1 MKKSQ
6 YTRLVLSLFL
16 LNVCA
21 PYAQSYPTKSI
32 RLIVPLAAGGNV
44 DSVARAIAQPM
55 AEALGQTV
63 IVDNRPSASSLVGTQ
78 MVAKAPA
85 DGYTIL
91 AIANTFATVPSVM
104 PNPGYDPIKDFAGV
118 SLTCLVPQLLV
129 SNPSLPVRNVKELIA
144 LAKRK
149 PGELAWST
157 SGTAGTGHMAGELF
171 SRQAGIK
178 LLHVPYKGNAPAL
191 IDVIAGQVQLM
202 FDQVSTSQPYVLSGK
217 LRPLGVTSLTR
228 SALFPQVPTIDE
240 SGLKGFEDIT
250 FNGLVV
256 PIATP
261 RDIKLRIQSEVVRI
275 VHTKDLHQRFLER
288 GIELASSASPEAFGD
303 YVVAEF
309 DKKGKLAREAG
320 IKMD

>member
-44 DSVARAIAQPM
+44 DIVARAIAQPM

-157 SGTAGTGHMAGELF
+157 SGTAGTGHMAGEVF

>member
-44 DSVARAIAQPM
+44 DIVARAIAQPM
-55 AEALGQTV
+55 GEALGQTV

>member
-44 DSVARAIAQPM
+44 DIVARAIAQPM

-104 PNPGYDPIKDFAGV
+104 PNPGYDPINDFAGV

>member
-44 DSVARAIAQPM
+44 DIVARAIAQPR

>member
-1 MKKSQ
+1 M
-6 YTRLVLSLFL
+6 
-16 LNVCA
+16 
-21 PYAQSYPTKSI
+21 
-32 RLIVPLAAGGNV
+32 
-44 DSVARAIAQPM
+44 
-55 AEALGQTV
+55 
-63 IVDNRPSASSLVGTQ
+63 
-78 MVAKAPA
+78 
-85 DGYTIL
+85 
-91 AIANTFATVPSVM
+91 
-104 PNPGYDPIKDFAGV
+104 
-118 SLTCLVPQLLV
+118 
-129 SNPSLPVRNVKELIA
+129 
-144 LAKRK
+144 
-149 PGELAWST
+149 
-157 SGTAGTGHMAGELF
+157 
-171 SRQAGIK
+171 
-178 LLHVPYKGNAPAL
+178 
-191 IDVIAGQVQLM
+191 
-202 FDQVSTSQPYVLSGK
+202 LSGK

>member
-44 DSVARAIAQPM
+44 DIVARAIAQPM

-171 SRQAGIK
+171 SRQAGMK

>member
-44 DSVARAIAQPM
+44 DIVARAIAQPM

-275 VHTKDLHQRFLER
+275 VHTKD
-288 GIELASSASPEAFGD
+288 
-303 YVVAEF
+303 
-309 DKKGKLAREAG
+309 
-320 IKMD
+320 

>member
-44 DSVARAIAQPM
+44 DIVARAIAQPM